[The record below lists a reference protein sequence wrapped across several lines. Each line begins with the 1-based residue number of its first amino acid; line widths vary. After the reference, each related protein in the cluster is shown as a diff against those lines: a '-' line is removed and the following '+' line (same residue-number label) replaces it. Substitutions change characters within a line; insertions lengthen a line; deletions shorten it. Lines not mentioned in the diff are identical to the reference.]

1 MSVNVCSVS
10 GNLGGDPE
18 VRATAGGT
26 PVMTFSLAVNE
37 RVRDGDGW
45 ADRASWVPCV
55 IFGNRASALSRYV
68 RRGSKVAVSG
78 HLHESRW
85 MHDDQRRSRLEL
97 IVDEIEFLSPGRG
110 MGGQGGQ
117 AAEVPYE

>member
-1 MSVNVCSVS
+1 MS
-10 GNLGGDPE
+10 
-18 VRATAGGT
+18 
-26 PVMTFSLAVNE
+26 FSLAVNE

-55 IFGNRASALSRYV
+55 VFGNRAAALARIIHK
-68 RRGSKVAVSG
+68 GSKVSVSG

-85 MHDDQRRSRLEL
+85 MHDDERRSRLEL
-97 IVDEIEFLSPGRG
+97 IVEGIEFLSPGRG